1 MSGPA
6 PKASI
11 LEITPYVAGRANA
24 AGFAA
29 PIKLSANENALG
41 CSAAARNAYIA
52 CAHAIHLYPDP
63 GASALREAIAAAHDL
78 DPGRIVFGQ
87 GSDELFSL
95 VAQAY
100 LSPGDTMVQPQFAFA
115 AWAIAARAAGAN
127 VRSAPERDYT
137 IDVDVLLEAVDA
149 TTRVVFV
156 ANPANPT
163 GTVVPF
169 REIERLHAGLPE
181 NVVLVL
187 DAAYAEF
194 AECLSEYEDGMRLA
208 RTAPNVVLTRTFS
221 KLHGLA
227 SLRLGWGYGAAPV
240 INALNRIRL
249 PFNTSAG
256 AQAAA
261 IAALADRD
269 FIAQS
274 LALVE
279 EWRPK
284 LAKILRK
291 AGLVPLPTAA
301 NFVTARAASA
311 EVARSIEHDLAAHG
325 ILVRGL
331 ANYGMSDALRVTVG
345 APSQMQALE
354 RVLEMTGPHRL

>member
-6 PKASI
+6 PKPTI
-11 LEITPYVAGRANA
+11 LEIAPYVAGKAKA

-29 PIKLSANENALG
+29 PLKLSANENALG
-41 CSAAARNAYIA
+41 CSPAARAAYQA
-52 CAHAIHLYPDP
+52 SAESIHLYPDP
-63 GASALREAIAAAHDL
+63 KGVALREAIAAAHGL
-78 DPGRIVFGQ
+78 DPARIVLGQ

-115 AWAIAARAAGAN
+115 AWAIAARAAGAR
-127 VRSAPERDYT
+127 VVSASERAYT
-137 IDVDVLLEAVDA
+137 LDVDAILDAVDA
-149 TTRVVFV
+149 RTRVVFV

-169 REIERLHAGLPE
+169 REIERLHAGLPG
-181 NVVLVL
+181 NVMLVL

-194 AECLSEYEDGMRLA
+194 AEALPDYEDGLRLA
-208 RTAPNVVLTRTFS
+208 REAPNVILTRTFS

-227 SLRLGWGYGAAPV
+227 SLRVGWGYASAAV
-240 INALNRIRL
+240 IDVLNRIRL

-256 AQAAA
+256 AQNAAV
-261 IAALADRD
+261 AALGDRA
-269 FIAQS
+269 FVTQS

-284 LAKILRK
+284 LATILRT
-291 AGLVPLPTAA
+291 AGLSTLPSAT

-311 EVARSIEHDLAAHG
+311 EMAQAVERKLAEQG
-325 ILVRGL
+325 VLVRGL
-331 ANYGMSDALRVTVG
+331 ANYGLADALRVTVG
-345 APSQMQALE
+345 TEAEMQAFARALDGATA
-354 RVLEMTGPHRL
+354 R